1 MADAF
6 CPPTG
11 PVSTASAVPF
21 GAKETA
27 KRPGPALGFIT
38 IGDNVPSL
46 CTANASMLFVKR
58 SVTRRTWPLGLR
70 ANDAAPE
77 VLVLRKLRELGIG
90 CRVPLSLTWKPTTLL
105 LPPALR
111 T

>member
-6 CPPTG
+6 CPPAG

-21 GAKETA
+21 GAKVTE

-46 CTANASMLFVKR
+46 CTAKASMLLVKR
-58 SVTRRTWPLGLR
+58 SVASSTWPLGLR
-70 ANDAAPE
+70 ARDAAPE

-90 CRVPLSLTWKPTTLL
+90 CRVPSSLIWKPATLL
-105 LPPALR
+105 LPPVLS